1 MTFDHRTQQSKCTS
15 KGYVSLGICIGW
27 TQQEV
32 RRWRRHW
39 HSPCGSA
46 PRQSA
51 GWRSVHSGSGEVS
64 VLLVLLWHPY
74 RFFSLHSNLPFWSL
88 FSACF
93 IKVLFLYFSFLARE
107 SPTISGIPSLP
118 CKHLLFSP
126 IQTLKASKK
135 WRISL
140 PYKIILGRTDLTHQ
154 SAINSFFHETWSN
167 Q

>member
-93 IKVLFLYFSFLARE
+93 IKVLFLYFSFLAIFG
-107 SPTISGIPSLP
+107 T
-118 CKHLLFSP
+118 
-126 IQTLKASKK
+126 
-135 WRISL
+135 
-140 PYKIILGRTDLTHQ
+140 
-154 SAINSFFHETWSN
+154 SFFSHLSLHYLINFTLSCSSSGYHRDWTYVLTSIWTHI
-167 Q
+167 